1 MAKGT
6 VAKVA
11 GLSGWVFI
19 SVGFIVVA
27 VSVFFYDTLK
37 VFIAIGGFMT
47 LYGLGKLSYDKLK
60 AQVFPKE
67 EDEEPINLDRVQNP
81 YLQQKQV
88 SAQQVLAQH
97 RRQLPQQNVLA
108 SRPVH
113 GQHPQQMQRQ
123 HASQQ
128 QYAPRA
134 QHHPTHVQH
143 RSSHPRYCHACGNAL
158 QAGHRFCGQC
168 GNRAV

>member
-97 RRQLPQQNVLA
+97 RRQLPQQ
-108 SRPVH
+108 
-113 GQHPQQMQRQ
+113 
-123 HASQQ
+123 

-134 QHHPTHVQH
+134 QHHTNHVQH
-143 RSSHPRYCHACGNAL
+143 RPSHPRYCHACGNAL